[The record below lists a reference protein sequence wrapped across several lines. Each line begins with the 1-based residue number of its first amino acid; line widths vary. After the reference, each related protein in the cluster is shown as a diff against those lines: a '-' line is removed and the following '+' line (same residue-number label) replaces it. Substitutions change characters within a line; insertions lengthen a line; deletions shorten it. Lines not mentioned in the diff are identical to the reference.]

1 MDRRQQ
7 QLEAIERWLE
17 TASPLERF
25 QVNLI
30 VVLVHMLF
38 VLWLQSVLP
47 PLPDCAM
54 AEFDFVAGVCADGPA
69 TRSR

>member
-25 QVNLI
+25 QVSLI
-30 VVLVHMLF
+30 FALVHMVF
-38 VLWLQSVLP
+38 VLWLESVMP
-47 PLPDCAM
+47 PVSHCA
-54 AEFDFVAGVCADGPA
+54 ADDLGFITWVRIEEPV
-69 TRSR
+69 TR